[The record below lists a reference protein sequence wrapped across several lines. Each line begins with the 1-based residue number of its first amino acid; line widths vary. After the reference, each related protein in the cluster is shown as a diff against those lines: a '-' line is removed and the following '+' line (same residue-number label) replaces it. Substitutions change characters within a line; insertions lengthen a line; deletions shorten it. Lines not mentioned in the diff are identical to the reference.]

1 MTATAHALVAAAIVA
16 AIPDPRI
23 SLPLALTS
31 HFIMDAIPHWDFG
44 TNWRARSKTAT
55 GTAAIIDTLLG
66 FTLAYF
72 VFGGKVEA
80 PILFSGVALGNL
92 PDWLEAPYYLFFA
105 KRNKKGLDGKAPFWE
120 KLTYRIY
127 KLENVFHAKAELPFG
142 LITQVCVV
150 AFFLLLLVK

>member
-23 SLPLALTS
+23 SLPLAFTS

-55 GTAAIIDTLLG
+55 GAVAILDTLLG
-66 FTLAYF
+66 FTVAYF
-72 VFGGKVEA
+72 AFGGKVDL
-80 PILFSGVALGNL
+80 PILVAGVSLGNL

-105 KRNKKGLDGKAPFWE
+105 KQHKKELALNAPPLE
-120 KLTYRIY
+120 KLTYKIY
-127 KLENVFHAKAELPFG
+127 KTENTFHAKAQLPFG
-142 LITQVCVV
+142 LITQIITV
-150 AFFLLLLVK
+150 AFFLLLVAR